1 MEKPMAG
8 IAGLLFSMAAASFA
22 VPPLTFL
29 DTLNKG
35 REVAISSADFSQ
47 QATVPVSLPALTQAP
62 LHAELRADTAS
73 GQFPAEQKR
82 EAGVVPSHYKIQILA
97 GTQEQQIKK
106 EKTNLAMKINL
117 EKINNLPI
125 SISFETPYYKLFAG
139 DFALRSE
146 AENYCA
152 HLKKIGYTDAWIVR
166 TAVSQR

>member
-1 MEKPMAG
+1 MEKLMAG
-8 IAGLLFSMAAASFA
+8 IAGVLFSMAVGSFA

-35 REVAISSADFSQ
+35 REVAVSNADFSQ
-47 QATVPVSLPALTQAP
+47 QAGSASLPAPTQAP
-62 LHAELRADTAS
+62 QRTDTVS
-73 GQFPAEQKR
+73 GQFPVEIKR
-82 EAGVVPSHYKIQILA
+82 DAGVVPSRYKIQICA

-106 EKTNLAMKINL
+106 EKTDLAMKIS
-117 EKINNLPI
+117 LPL
-125 SISFETPYYKLFAG
+125 SISFDSPYYKLFAG

-152 HLKKIGYTDAWIVR
+152 QLKKIGYTDAWIVR